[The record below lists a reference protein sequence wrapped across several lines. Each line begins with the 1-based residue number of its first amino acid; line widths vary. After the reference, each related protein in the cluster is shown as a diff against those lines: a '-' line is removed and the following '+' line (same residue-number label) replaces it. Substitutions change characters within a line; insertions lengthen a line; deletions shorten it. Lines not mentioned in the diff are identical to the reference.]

1 MEIGGY
7 SVQNI
12 PTVGR
17 IRSTHVFSP
26 VLVRFRNAG
35 IPSNQAVL
43 FVGMMDTDKAQQVQF
58 DHLAGVGIPA

>member
-1 MEIGGY
+1 MEIWGH

-17 IRSTHVFSP
+17 TRSIHVFSP

-35 IPSNQAVL
+35 MPSNQAVP

-58 DHLAGVGIPA
+58 DHPVGVGIPA